1 MPGCAYLLCLKAAR
15 CCPATAQV
23 WNSYGT
29 KTSGQLLCQYGFLP
43 APGTNPH
50 DAVLLRIALDE
61 KDPMYPRK
69 ALCLAKHD
77 LEPSMDFPVKLDG
90 LPQQLLPYAAFAAAP
105 IADAA
110 DIEPL
115 ASYLFEKVLAALLSW
130 VQWASLLCS
139 CVVCAPAHWCFPVIM
154 HAQGAYPRID
164 GRDTER
170 MAWDAVSAAC
180 KQLLAGFPT
189 TLQSDQDALE
199 RLLDGR
205 SRKGEAASPRAADI
219 LRLRIQERR
228 ILNKTVFSLQQQ
240 RSPIK
245 L

>member
-154 HAQGAYPRID
+154 HAQGGVSSDRRQRHGAD
-164 GRDTER
+164 GVGCGVRR
-170 MAWDAVSAAC
+170 MQAASG
-180 KQLLAGFPT
+180 QGFPPRCSLIRT
-189 TLQSDQDALE
+189 RWSGCSMAAA
-199 RLLDGR
+199 GR
-205 SRKGEAASPRAADI
+205 A
-219 LRLRIQERR
+219 RLRARARR
-228 ILNKTVFSLQQQ
+228 TSCGSAS
-240 RSPIK
+240 RSGAS
-245 L
+245 